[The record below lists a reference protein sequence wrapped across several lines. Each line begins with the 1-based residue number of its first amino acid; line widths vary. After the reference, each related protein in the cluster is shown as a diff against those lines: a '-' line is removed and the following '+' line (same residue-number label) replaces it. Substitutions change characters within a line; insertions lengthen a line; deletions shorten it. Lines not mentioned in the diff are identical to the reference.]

1 MILSVIRIGL
11 GFVSALFLFLQGM
24 LAAEKLHAIGYA
36 VMCQSLACLVVGFIC
51 VGVKP
56 PPIIGF
62 GFMALLNSF
71 ILLRGCCVSSTEEL
85 ESLKAIAQGDPSGLV
100 KITSYYYGLSFLATS
115 GAIGIEPIKRKW
127 FLVFAGMLAV
137 MFLPCILV
145 LAVRMGYLGESQTK
159 RAVIAVGLALMSV
172 VVGMVLRGPG
182 RRGMS
187 YGSIQAN
194 DATSEVIRRE

>member
-36 VMCQSLACLVVGFIC
+36 VICQSLACLVVGFIC
-51 VGVKP
+51 VIVKP
-56 PPIIGF
+56 PPKIGF
-62 GFMALLNSF
+62 GFIALLSSLIMF
-71 ILLRGCCVSSTEEL
+71 RGCCVSSTEEL
-85 ESLKAIAQGDPSGLV
+85 ESLRAIAQGDPSGLV

-127 FLVFAGMLAV
+127 FLAFAGLLAV
-137 MFLPCILV
+137 MFVPCILV
-145 LAVRMGYLGESQTK
+145 LAVRMGYLGESLTK
-159 RAVIAVGLALMSV
+159 RAIIAVGLALMSV

-182 RRGMS
+182 KRGMS
-187 YGSIQAN
+187 YGTIQAN
-194 DATSEVIRRE
+194 DATSEIIRRE